1 MSFDPTTRT
10 ALSPA
15 ELALTVND
23 TEVTR
28 HHHAQKQ
35 LNLDIVNY
43 VVQYGPC
50 GFIELYDLF
59 GDRNTGDGKKS
70 MERLRAR
77 LGHLTYSNQLVSTGT
92 AGARR
97 WHAPLQDSTPEQGCG
112 QDRPKT
118 LPVWVG
124 TITPPARN
132 DCMHGPTYVPERAS
146 PLRPG
151 SQDFKRCASHGDR
164 C

>member
-15 ELALTVND
+15 ELALTVNNA
-23 TEVTR
+23 EVTR

-35 LNLDIVNY
+35 LNLDIVNH
-43 VVQYGPC
+43 VIQYGPC

-59 GDRNTGDGKKS
+59 GNRNTGEGKKAT
-70 MERLRAR
+70 ERLRAK
-77 LGHLTYSNQLVSTGT
+77 LGHLTQSDQLVSKGT

-97 WHAPLQDSTPEQGCG
+97 WCAPVADAQPDQPTTTTEPLAQ
-112 QDRPKT
+112 
-118 LPVWVG
+118 WVG
-124 TITPPARN
+124 TVTPPARN
-132 DCMHGPTYVPERAS
+132 DCMHGPTYVPERPIA
-146 PLRPG
+146 LRSG
-151 SQDFKRCASHGDR
+151 SQDFKRFASHGDR